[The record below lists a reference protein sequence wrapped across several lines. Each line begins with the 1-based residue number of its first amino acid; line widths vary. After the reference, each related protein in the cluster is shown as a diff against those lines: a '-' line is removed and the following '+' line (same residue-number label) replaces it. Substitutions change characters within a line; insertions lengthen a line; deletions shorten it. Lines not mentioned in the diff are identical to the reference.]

1 MSRQADITIDWGEG
15 ATYFRIGIGEL
26 EKLQEARDA
35 GPFVLLD
42 RLLTGRW
49 LVQDIRETLRWG
61 LIGGGKTPVE
71 AAKLLK
77 LYFEGFVPGGENLIA
92 AQRVLGAALVGVEE
106 EVGKKSE
113 AASQTLEGQNLS
125 QEESSDLPPSTETAP

>member
-1 MSRQADITIDWGEG
+1 MSRQADINIVWGDGE
-15 ATYFRIGIGEL
+15 TYFRIGIGEM
-26 EKLQEARDA
+26 EKLQEARDV

-42 RLLTGRW
+42 RLLAGRW
-49 LVQDIRETLRWG
+49 FVQDIRETLRWG

-71 AAKLLK
+71 AARLLK

-106 EVGKKSE
+106 EVGKKPA
-113 AASQTLEGQNLS
+113 AASQAPEGQNLS
-125 QEESSDLPPSTETAP
+125 QTENSDLPPSTGTAP

>member
-1 MSRQADITIDWGEG
+1 MSRQADITIEWGEG
-15 ATYFRIGIGEL
+15 ETHFRIGIGEL
-26 EKLQEARDA
+26 EKLQEARDT

-49 LVQDIRETLRWG
+49 LVQDLREVLRWG
-61 LIGGGKTPVE
+61 LIGGGKSPVE
-71 AAKLLK
+71 SARLLK

-113 AASQTLEGQNLS
+113 AANQPPEGQNPS
-125 QEESSDLPPSTETAP
+125 QTENSDLPPSTETAP